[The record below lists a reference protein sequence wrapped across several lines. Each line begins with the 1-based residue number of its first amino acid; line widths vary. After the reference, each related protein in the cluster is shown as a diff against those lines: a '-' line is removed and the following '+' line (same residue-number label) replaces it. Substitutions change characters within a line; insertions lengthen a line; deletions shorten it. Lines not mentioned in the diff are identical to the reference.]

1 MSYLRS
7 QGQILVD
14 QKMCEIQEHGTREF
28 PFQVYYN
35 DFSHFRDH
43 LEDWHCHAEMEFTVA
58 LKGSLECGLNEKRYR
73 IGAGEGIFINS
84 GVLHMYRVL
93 GKCEDSESISIV
105 FLPQFLSGGTENL
118 IFRKFIEPVMEDARM
133 RGEPLRRTGGWQE
146 ELLVCLRRIYCL
158 SREDGWLTEMTL
170 RNQLSQAWEIFIR
183 NCAREQ
189 DAEEKTSREIV
200 YEERARKILQFIQEH
215 YSEDITV
222 EDVAAQVH
230 ISRTECFRCFQKITG
245 QSPKS
250 YLNSYRIRQAMR
262 QLETTD
268 DSITAICFSCGFN
281 NMSYFVKRFRESAG
295 VSPGKYRELVREA
308 GETEGLYLNMQQKKG
323 DQEHA

>member
-1 MSYLRS
+1 M
-7 QGQILVD
+7 
-14 QKMCEIQEHGTREF
+14 
-28 PFQVYYN
+28 
-35 DFSHFRDH
+35 
-43 LEDWHCHAEMEFTVA
+43 
-58 LKGSLECGLNEKRYR
+58 
-73 IGAGEGIFINS
+73 
-84 GVLHMYRVL
+84 
-93 GKCEDSESISIV
+93 
-105 FLPQFLSGGTENL
+105 

-245 QSPKS
+245 QCPKS

-308 GETEGLYLNMQQKKG
+308 GEAEGLYLNMQQKKG

>member
-1 MSYLRS
+1 MP
-7 QGQILVD
+7 G
-14 QKMCEIQEHGTREF
+14 C
-28 PFQVYYN
+28 
-35 DFSHFRDH
+35 
-43 LEDWHCHAEMEFTVA
+43 A
-58 LKGSLECGLNEKRYR
+58 GSRCAAPAVG
-73 IGAGEGIFINS
+73 
-84 GVLHMYRVL
+84 
-93 GKCEDSESISIV
+93 
-105 FLPQFLSGGTENL
+105 
-118 IFRKFIEPVMEDARM
+118 
-133 RGEPLRRTGGWQE
+133 RR

-308 GETEGLYLNMQQKKG
+308 GEAEGLYLNMQQKKG

>member
-93 GKCEDSESISIV
+93 
-105 FLPQFLSGGTENL
+105 
-118 IFRKFIEPVMEDARM
+118 
-133 RGEPLRRTGGWQE
+133 
-146 ELLVCLRRIYCL
+146 
-158 SREDGWLTEMTL
+158 
-170 RNQLSQAWEIFIR
+170 
-183 NCAREQ
+183 
-189 DAEEKTSREIV
+189 
-200 YEERARKILQFIQEH
+200 
-215 YSEDITV
+215 
-222 EDVAAQVH
+222 
-230 ISRTECFRCFQKITG
+230 
-245 QSPKS
+245 
-250 YLNSYRIRQAMR
+250 
-262 QLETTD
+262 
-268 DSITAICFSCGFN
+268 
-281 NMSYFVKRFRESAG
+281 
-295 VSPGKYRELVREA
+295 
-308 GETEGLYLNMQQKKG
+308 
-323 DQEHA
+323 

>member
-183 NCAREQ
+183 NCAR
-189 DAEEKTSREIV
+189 
-200 YEERARKILQFIQEH
+200 
-215 YSEDITV
+215 
-222 EDVAAQVH
+222 
-230 ISRTECFRCFQKITG
+230 
-245 QSPKS
+245 
-250 YLNSYRIRQAMR
+250 
-262 QLETTD
+262 
-268 DSITAICFSCGFN
+268 
-281 NMSYFVKRFRESAG
+281 
-295 VSPGKYRELVREA
+295 
-308 GETEGLYLNMQQKKG
+308 
-323 DQEHA
+323 